1 MNFSYFIIFFA
12 LLILYYFNQH
22 KINENYDNHT
32 RRNHD
37 FFLNPSLTL
46 SSDHETNHMLR
57 YLCKLPCK

>member
-1 MNFSYFIIFFA
+1 MNFSYFIIFSV

-22 KINENYDNHT
+22 KINERYENYTRKDN
-32 RRNHD
+32 D

-46 SSDHETNHMLR
+46 SSDHEKNHMLR